1 MRTENNLIP
10 DTLEL
15 TDRAELAIRH
25 MTTNVDHKLSNTPY
39 FYLHMAGAPPGCSH
53 EPWDWGDVAGRYVDA
68 LVSLRQMTGSR
79 TGKDIEETLKD
90 LLLSTINKGNGLT
103 YRFKTPWSN
112 YDAGMF
118 DQGRTLSAFLS
129 CHMAT
134 GAKKYLDLAAKMV
147 DGLWSIATHVHR
159 RDKGYSFCYYPYS
172 TYMQDGWDGGEIAEP
187 TCYGGGAT
195 ILPVVKFYEISGS
208 PRARDLAE
216 RFINFIVFES
226 GVFDDKGGF
235 LPPDLI
241 PDRPHFHSKSLTFLG
256 ILKFAILEKREDLFA
271 WSKMAWDWAYKWG
284 TSFGWFPEG
293 VGSRLH
299 EPTPWSETC
308 CTIDMIETAI
318 LLAQNGFP
326 EYWNHVE
333 RFARNYLMES
343 QIVDIGWILVKA
355 GIKKKNT
362 RRARFTGAPEMMLGG
377 FVGRS
382 RPHDLIA
389 DGFQMACCCGAGAR
403 GMYQVWD
410 NAMKREGD
418 SLYINL
424 LLNKRT
430 PFAEIQSYLPHEG
443 KVLIKNIKARD
454 LYCRIPDWVSAES
467 VSVSCDD
474 KRRPVHIKNG
484 FLHVPSLKPANR
496 VVIRFPVRTEKKKE
510 TVQKWT
516 FDILWRGDAIVR
528 MNPTGD
534 KVPLYQRE
542 YMNTEQIARRSI
554 PPIPKSE
561 NTVHW

>member
-1 MRTENNLIP
+1 MERELIP

-25 MTTNVDHKLSNTPY
+25 MTANVDRKLNYTPY
-39 FYLHMAGAPPGCSH
+39 FYLHMTSDPPGCSH

-68 LVSLRQMTGSR
+68 LVSLRQMTGCR
-79 TGKDIEETLKD
+79 TGKDIEENLKD
-90 LLLSTINKGNGLT
+90 LLLSTINKANGLT

-112 YDAGMF
+112 YEAGMF

-129 CHMAT
+129 SYMAT

-147 DGLWSIATHVHR
+147 DGLWDIAIHVHR
-159 RDKGYSFCYYPYS
+159 KDRGYSFCYYPFS
-172 TYMQDGWDGGEIAEP
+172 TYLQDGWDAGEIAEP
-187 TCYGGGAT
+187 TCYGGGST

-226 GVFDDKGGF
+226 GVFDEKGGF

-256 ILKFAILEKREDLFA
+256 ILKYAVLEKRQDLFA
-271 WSKMAWDWAYKWG
+271 WSKKAWDWAYNWG

-308 CTIDMIETAI
+308 CTIDMIETVI
-318 LLAQNGFP
+318 LLAKKGFP

-343 QIVDIGWILVKA
+343 QIVDIGRILEKA
-355 GIKKKNT
+355 GIKKKNSK
-362 RRARFTGAPEMMLGG
+362 RACFAGAPEMMLGG

-389 DGFQMACCCGAGAR
+389 ATDFKWHAAA
-403 GMYQVWD
+403 
-410 NAMKREGD
+410 A
-418 SLYINL
+418 
-424 LLNKRT
+424 
-430 PFAEIQSYLPHEG
+430 
-443 KVLIKNIKARD
+443 
-454 LYCRIPDWVSAES
+454 
-467 VSVSCDD
+467 
-474 KRRPVHIKNG
+474 
-484 FLHVPSLKPANR
+484 
-496 VVIRFPVRTEKKKE
+496 PVREACTRCG
-510 TVQKWT
+510 
-516 FDILWRGDAIVR
+516 IMR
-528 MNPTGD
+528 
-534 KVPLYQRE
+534 
-542 YMNTEQIARRSI
+542 
-554 PPIPKSE
+554 
-561 NTVHW
+561 